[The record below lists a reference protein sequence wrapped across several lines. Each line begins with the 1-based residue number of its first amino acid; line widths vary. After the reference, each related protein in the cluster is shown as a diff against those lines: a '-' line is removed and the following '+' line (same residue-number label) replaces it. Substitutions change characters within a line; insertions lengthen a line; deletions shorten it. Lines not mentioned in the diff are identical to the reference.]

1 METSDRKVGL
11 IFLIFA
17 GLCLLALPFVIFS
30 AMADDPKISEVGIIQ
45 NPDMG
50 FDQGS
55 GVIFENYDRIAKAYL
70 EGTATTR
77 TLAEFYARR
86 QYSGS
91 PPFVP
96 HKIEEEDGTQINCL
110 ACHERGGWTE
120 ALKRNTPVT
129 PHPEN
134 GYCRQCHVNAE
145 TKDLFVPHDWASVA
159 PPRLGRA
166 HLPGSPPPIPHDLQM
181 RGNCI
186 ACHVGPGAVVTIRV
200 EHPSRGNCRQCH
212 VPHTVAGLFQRE
224 SNGK

>member
-17 GLCLLALPFVIFS
+17 GLCLLALPFVIFT
-30 AMADDPKISEVGIIQ
+30 AMADDPKIFEVGIIQ

-70 EGTATTR
+70 EGTTTTR
-77 TLAEFYARR
+77 TLAEFYSRR
-86 QYSGS
+86 QYPGS

-96 HKIEEEDGTQINCL
+96 HKIEEEDGAQINCL

-134 GYCRQCHVNAE
+134 GYCRQCHGNKTTLIPDAAKMAHGDIALAHGGAE
-145 TKDLFVPHDWASVA
+145 GPASCFTCHKKDERDYLETEEGMKADMDHSYQLCGQCHFRQKWI
-159 PPRLGRA
+159 GRA
-166 HLPGSPPPIPHDLQM
+166 G
-181 RGNCI
+181 R
-186 ACHVGPGAVVTIRV
+186 T
-200 EHPSRGNCRQCH
+200 
-212 VPHTVAGLFQRE
+212 
-224 SNGK
+224 GKG